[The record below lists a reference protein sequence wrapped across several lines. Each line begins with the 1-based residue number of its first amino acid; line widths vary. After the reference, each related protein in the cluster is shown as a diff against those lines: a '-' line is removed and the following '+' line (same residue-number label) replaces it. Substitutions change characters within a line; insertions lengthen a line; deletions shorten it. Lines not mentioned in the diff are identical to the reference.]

1 MEWDR
6 EAAQGPRERNGN
18 MKNFIL
24 VSGWVAAIALVIL
37 GFFQQQKL
45 TALQTE
51 AADAEALKTE
61 LAASVAKVTALEQQ
75 RDTLEASLAKVEP
88 VENATADTAGTANP
102 DVDPMALLKGL
113 FGKGEASGS
122 SADPSK
128 TEKSAN
134 PFTAMFEGE
143 QGEKMMEASMEMAI
157 DMQYGPLF
165 TELGLTPEKAE
176 ALRAVLSDHQ
186 RVAMEGGMAMMR
198 GELKADELEV
208 PSEDEL
214 MARVAEVLD
223 EGELEKFSAYQE
235 ALPEKM
241 MRQQMEMQV
250 NMFAGGLSE
259 ESRAVTVDILVEN
272 LLPPE
277 GVEQNPASAD
287 SMAHMESGYENAL
300 TEIDQALAPEE
311 AAQVR
316 RFIEQQQASVR
327 MFTELMTKP
336 EEEKPG
342 TPAVP

>member
-1 MEWDR
+1 
-6 EAAQGPRERNGN
+6 

-113 FGKGEASGS
+113 FGKGEASGDS
-122 SADPSK
+122 EAPAE

-300 TEIDQALAPEE
+300 AEIDQALAPEE

>member
-1 MEWDR
+1 
-6 EAAQGPRERNGN
+6 

-24 VSGWVAAIALVIL
+24 ISGWVAAIVLVIL
-37 GFFQQQKL
+37 GFVQQQKL
-45 TALQTE
+45 TALQTAAVDVE
-51 AADAEALKTE
+51 AVKTE
-61 LAASVAKVTALEQQ
+61 LAASVAKVEALERQ
-75 RDTLEASLAKVEP
+75 RDTLEASLAEVEP
-88 VENATADTAGTANP
+88 VKGTSADESGVATP
-102 DVDPMALLKGL
+102 DVDPIALIKGL
-113 FGKGEASGS
+113 FGKGEASGD
-122 SADPSK
+122 SADPAEA
-128 TEKSAN
+128 EKSAN

-165 TELGLTPEKAE
+165 AELGLAPEKAA

-198 GELKADELEV
+198 GELKADEFEV

-223 EGELEKFSAYQE
+223 DGELEKFSAYQE

-250 NMFAGGLSE
+250 GMFASGLSE
-259 ESRAVTVDILVEN
+259 ESRAVAVDILVEN
-272 LLPPE
+272 LLPPD
-277 GVEQNPASAD
+277 GAEQNPASAD

-300 TEIDQALAPEE
+300 AEIDQALAPEE

-327 MFTELMTKP
+327 MFTELMEKP
-336 EEEKPG
+336 EEAKPG
-342 TPAVP
+342 EPAAP

>member
-1 MEWDR
+1 
-6 EAAQGPRERNGN
+6 

-24 VSGWVAAIALVIL
+24 ASGWIAAVALVVL

-45 TALQTE
+45 TALQT
-51 AADAEALKTE
+51 AAIDVDALKTE
-61 LAASVAKVTALEQQ
+61 LAASATKVEALE
-75 RDTLEASLAKVEP
+75 LERGALEGKVLHLEDVVAFTKREIAKQPEVDVGTTVTHMQVSEALAS
-88 VENATADTAGTANP
+88 P
-102 DVDPMALLKGL
+102 DPA
-113 FGKGEASGS
+113 A
-122 SADPSK
+122 
-128 TEKSAN
+128 EKSAN

-198 GELKADELEV
+198 GELKADEVEV
-208 PSEDEL
+208 PSEDDL

-223 EGELEKFSAYQE
+223 EGELEKFSAYQD

-250 NMFAGGLSE
+250 GMFAGGLSE
-259 ESRAVTVDILVEN
+259 EARAVTVDILVEN
-272 LLPPE
+272 LLPPD
-277 GVEQNPASAD
+277 GAEQHPGSAD
-287 SMAHMESGYENAL
+287 SMTQMETGYESAL
-300 TEIDQALAPEE
+300 AEIDQALAPEE

-327 MFTELMTKP
+327 MFTEMMEKP
-336 EEEKPG
+336 EEAKPG
-342 TPAVP
+342 EPAAP